1 MLERRSTRFARSG
14 FNLGMP
20 TFDETYKS
28 AFSFTQPAI
37 DVGHVL
43 REGAATADL
52 PLRIPL
58 RMMNRHG
65 MIAGSTGTGKT
76 RTLQLFAEQLS
87 RNGVPVFLADVKGDL
102 AGMCLPGEAS
112 ERLNARAAGVGR
124 THTPEAFPVE
134 FFSLTGNRGIQV
146 RATVSSFGPVLLG
159 KVLDLTE
166 VQQSVLALVFKYAD
180 DRQMPLLDL
189 DDLRTLLQYL
199 AGEGK
204 EELKAYGAMSSAT
217 VGVLLRKMVEL
228 EQQGAAKFFGEPE
241 LDINDL
247 LRVVNGKGAVNVL
260 SLADVQDKPRLYS
273 TFLMWILG
281 KFYYGMPEVGDPDK
295 PKLVFFFDEAHQL
308 FADAS
313 SALVEHIEQVARLIR
328 SKGIGVFFITQTP
341 KDVDE
346 DVLAQL
352 GNRVQHAIRA
362 FTPKDAKNVK
372 ATASTFPV
380 SEHVDVVKSL
390 TTLGIGE
397 ALVTV
402 LDPKGVPT
410 PVAAGQILAPCSSM
424 SAIDDAQYAR
434 VMAGSALAP
443 KYSTPINRDSA
454 HEMLQRKLQAAQQ
467 QAQQEEQARELPPP
481 PPQYGSADED
491 DFAWRQQGRA
501 PRRSSGGSRRVST
514 GGRSRQTPMEAA
526 VNQMARTAS
535 REVTRSAVR
544 GIAGILKNLF

>member
-1 MLERRSTRFARSG
+1 MT
-14 FNLGMP
+14 N
-20 TFDETYKS
+20 FDETFRAAYG
-28 AFSFTQPAI
+28 FTAPSI
-37 DVGHVL
+37 DIGHVL
-43 REGAATADL
+43 RDGKAASDL

-76 RTLQLFAEQLS
+76 RTLQLLAEQLS

-102 AGMCLPGEAS
+102 AGMSMPGQSNEF
-112 ERLNARAAGVGR
+112 LNTRAAEVGR
-124 THTPEAFPVE
+124 SHVPEAFPVE

-166 VQQSVLALVFKYAD
+166 VQQSVLAMVFKYCD
-180 DRQMPLLDL
+180 DRRMPLLDF
-189 DDLRTLLQYL
+189 DDLRGVLQYL
-199 AGEGK
+199 ADEGK
-204 EELKAYGAMSSAT
+204 AELKEYGAMSPAT
-217 VGVLLRKMVEL
+217 VGVLVRKMVEL

-241 LDINDL
+241 LEIQDL
-247 LRVVNGKGAVNVL
+247 LQVRDGKGVVNIL
-260 SLADVQDKPRLYS
+260 SLSDVQDKPRLYS
-273 TFLMWILG
+273 TFLMWLLG
-281 KFYYGMPEVGDPDK
+281 QFYYRMPEVGDPDK

-313 SALVEHIEQVARLIR
+313 SALTEHIEQVARLIR

-372 ATASTFPV
+372 ATASTFPM
-380 SEHVDVVKSL
+380 SDHIDVAKSL

-402 LDPKGVPT
+402 LDPKGIPT
-410 PVAAGQILAPCSSM
+410 AVATGQVLAPSSLM
-424 SAIDDAQYAR
+424 SSVDDSQYQRVIAASPLTAKYAQA
-434 VMAGSALAP
+434 
-443 KYSTPINRDSA
+443 INRESA
-454 HEMLQRKLQAAQQ
+454 HEMLQAKIDRNAEQEAASN
-467 QAQQEEQARELPPP
+467 ESSGEDGDFDWRRG
-481 PPQYGSADED
+481 GSS
-491 DFAWRQQGRA
+491 A
-501 PRRSSGGSRRVST
+501 PRRSTRPRST
-514 GGRSRQTPMEAA
+514 ARPRKSMGEKMIDRAVQTVAKEA
-526 VNQMARTAS
+526 V
-535 REVTRSAVR
+535 REVRR
-544 GIAGILKNLF
+544 GLFGIFKW